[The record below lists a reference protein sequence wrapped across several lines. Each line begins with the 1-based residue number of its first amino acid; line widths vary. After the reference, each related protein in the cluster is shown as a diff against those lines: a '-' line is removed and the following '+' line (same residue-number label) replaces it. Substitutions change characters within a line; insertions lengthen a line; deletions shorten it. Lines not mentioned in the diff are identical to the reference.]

1 MTASCRSEDI
11 KARVTME
18 QAARHYGFEP
28 NRAGYIRCPFHRE
41 KTASLKIYPGQGG
54 WHCFGCGAG
63 GSVIDFVMALY
74 GISFPQAL
82 VRLSADFGLG
92 LEGRRAPRHEA
103 ALLVRRR
110 RQEQEERERQAAEYR
125 EKAAE
130 YRYWREAAEVFAPQV
145 ASGALH
151 PLYVQAVKR
160 LPVLAYWL
168 DEHLGAGK

>member
-1 MTASCRSEDI
+1 
-11 KARVTME
+11 ME
-18 QAARHYGFEP
+18 EAAQRYGFEP

-54 WHCFGCGAG
+54 WHCFGCCAG

-92 LEGRRAPRHEA
+92 LEGRRTPRLEEA
-103 ALLVRRR
+103 RLANRRR
-110 RQEQEERERQAAEYR
+110 RELWERERQAAEYR
-125 EKAAE
+125 DKAAE
-130 YRYWREAAEVFAPQV
+130 YRYWAEAAEAFAPRQ
-145 ASGALH
+145 AGRTLH

-160 LPVLAYWL
+160 LPVLEYWL